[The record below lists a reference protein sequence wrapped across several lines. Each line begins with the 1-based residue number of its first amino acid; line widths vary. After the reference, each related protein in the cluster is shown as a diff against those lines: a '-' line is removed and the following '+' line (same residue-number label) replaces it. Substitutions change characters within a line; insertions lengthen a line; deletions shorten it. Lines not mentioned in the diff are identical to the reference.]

1 MGEVRLTLGGGAA
14 LVGLGLGLGLG
25 LSLGLSPVAAA
36 DNASGASS
44 PGVSSAT
51 AGGPGS
57 AGVNSRRGTPR
68 VRTSTAP
75 GAGAPRAVEMRT
87 RLAAP
92 EGGPSQP
99 SADRRAGKNVN
110 PTIRLPLIRSAAAQT
125 TPVPE
130 VAVDTA
136 AVSASVLTDAPAPT
150 PVVTS
155 AVGTDRAVPL
165 ATAAIAPAVQSVPAR
180 RPAIAVLD
188 NVLAGLGANPATNL
202 VITLPTMAAL
212 TGSRQTATAA
222 AVVEA
227 TAVAAAPPAARYP
240 RSRIRAIR

>member
-1 MGEVRLTLGGGAA
+1 MHFDRPRAGALGGR
-14 LVGLGLGLGLG
+14 
-25 LSLGLSPVAAA
+25 
-36 DNASGASS
+36 NA
-44 PGVSSAT
+44 
-51 AGGPGS
+51 
-57 AGVNSRRGTPR
+57 N
-68 VRTSTAP
+68 AP
-75 GAGAPRAVEMRT
+75 
-87 RLAAP
+87 AAP

-227 TAVAAAPPAARYP
+227 TAVAAAPPDPTALLP
-240 RSRIRAIR
+240 GDSNGVTGVQVGHPSSRSPADPTVIRPGPTGTSRLKSTAPCRHRA